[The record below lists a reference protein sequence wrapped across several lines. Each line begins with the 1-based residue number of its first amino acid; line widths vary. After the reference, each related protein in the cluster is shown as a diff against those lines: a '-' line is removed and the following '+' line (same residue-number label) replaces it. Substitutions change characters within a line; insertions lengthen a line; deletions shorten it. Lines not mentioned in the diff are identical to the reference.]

1 MQKQIKERYYSN
13 GCLFCFPF
21 NHIAELMYD
30 YGKIIEGG
38 RGYIVITNIYHLV
51 EAMSGLGFE

>member
-1 MQKQIKERYYSN
+1 
-13 GCLFCFPF
+13 
-21 NHIAELMYD
+21 MYD

-51 EAMSGLGFE
+51 GAMSGLGIE